1 MKKQIKYLLI
11 LAGLLFSASAE
22 AQLPNQNMYL
32 LRALNQHPVSQGAAY
47 SALWGYRARRAL
59 AGVGLGRG
67 VRRFCRPDM
76 HQTGANRTQRRL
88 PPVGTAPPPRGKKT
102 THGHAGLGMARGI
115 AAGFKASCKR
125 RPGLFLA

>member
-47 SALWGYRARRAL
+47 SALWGYRAPD
-59 AGVGLGRG
+59 GRSMQFSA
-67 VRRFCRPDM
+67 VTAEQLSLILRIR
-76 HQTGANRTQRRL
+76 QT
-88 PPVGTAPPPRGKKT
+88 
-102 THGHAGLGMARGI
+102 
-115 AAGFKASCKR
+115 
-125 RPGLFLA
+125 